1 MSLLPIYSHLTN
13 PSGMIQI
20 PNMFGML
27 LAKFVTGHVLYN
39 NWEANLFKPP
49 IYAYILQL
57 ATYEMLFAFQ
67 SN

>member
-1 MSLLPIYSHLTN
+1 
-13 PSGMIQI
+13 MIQI